1 MRAKHREA
9 AAYGLGVLDDPEEF
23 ETHLDDCPRCRELLA
38 GFDPVS
44 EALAEAAR
52 LGYLPGGGSPS
63 GGSPAPVGSG
73 PPASGGSG
81 SPAVDAP
88 VRGGPAETGYP
99 PRSDDAATR
108 RRKPCVS
115 GSRPDGDTGTFLL
128 LGLGMAVTA
137 LRSTRP
143 ATARTWF
150 AFAASIV
157 SPAQVVAGTGGDLRD
172 LPWRAG
178 FQ

>member
-23 ETHLDDCPRCRELLA
+23 ETHLRDCPRCRELLA

-52 LGYLPGGGSPS
+52 LGYLPGGGPPS
-63 GGSPAPVGSG
+63 GGSPASGAPVSVGSS
-73 PPASGGSG
+73 PPGA
-81 SPAVDAP
+81 DAP
-88 VRGGPAETGYP
+88 VRGGPAERGYP
-99 PRSDDAATR
+99 PRSNDPAAHR
-108 RRKPCVS
+108 RNPCAS
-115 GSRPDGDTGTFLL
+115 GSGPDGDAGTFPPP
-128 LGLGMAVTA
+128 GLGMALTA
-137 LRSTRP
+137 LRSARP